1 MIAVGVE
8 PHSRVGAP
16 WNWLAVVRAAR
27 ASGDALTRWWNCR
40 ERLALDAR
48 RAHRLWILWTRG
60 ARRWLIRRLVTVH
73 GSLWILWR
81 RGARRWLIRRLVTV
95 HGTRSHQQEGHEEP
109 HCPRRAK

>member
-1 MIAVGVE
+1 VEVIAVGVE

-48 RAHRLWILWTRG
+48 RAHRLWILW
-60 ARRWLIRRLVTVH
+60 
-73 GSLWILWR
+73 R

-109 HCPRRAK
+109 HCPRRDK